1 MMLRF
6 GLGLNE
12 PRARFEKNAWVIFER
27 VKQLQL
33 RLLLRWIRK
42 IDPAQ
47 VGYLHACVVVVR
59 LFPLVSQLEARIG
72 AFFKI
77 ANARTFF
84 ADFFV

>member
-12 PRARFEKNAWVIFER
+12 PRARFEKNTRVIFER

-47 VGYLHACVVVVR
+47 VGYLHLASSSDCFH
-59 LFPLVSQLEARIG
+59 LFHSEARIG
-72 AFFKI
+72 AFSLL
-77 ANARTFF
+77 
-84 ADFFV
+84 